1 MWLLYYFYFERNYEL
16 LNSKSPC
23 FLFNKTIIETES
35 KMGNPTKSFRQ
46 MNHALQNCE
55 AKVKLWWVGSRER
68 GESAFFV
75 TLILSEGNLFNIWVL
90 SQCIAH
96 WINLQNIYTFTYQKT
111 LLHTL
116 LLLVFK
122 MVESLQSILNQDMG

>member
-16 LNSKSPC
+16 LNSRSPC
-23 FLFNKTIIETES
+23 FLFNKTIIATES
-35 KMGNPTKSFRQ
+35 KMVNPTKRFRE

-111 LLHTL
+111 LLHIL

-122 MVESLQSILNQDMG
+122 MVENLQYILNQDMG